1 MTTSSVFDR
10 PVFIMAPPR
19 SGTTLFFD
27 LLARAPG
34 LWTVGGESHE
44 IVEGIEKLHP
54 RQRSWESNR
63 LTAADADPETVG
75 RLRAGFLERLRDRNG
90 RRPAQG
96 ARLRLLEKTP
106 RHSLRLPFFAA
117 AFPDARF
124 IYLFREPK
132 ETVSSMLDAWR
143 SRRFVSYEEL
153 PEWSGP
159 PWSMLLV
166 PGWRTLAGRA
176 LEEIVARQ
184 WEAATTCLLDDLEAL
199 PPERWCAISY
209 ARLIAEP
216 QPEMVRLC
224 HWIGVEWDRTV
235 TAPLPLS
242 YSTLTPPHPE
252 KWRRNEKELHR
263 VMPLIDATVQR
274 ARKVMERKLVERS
287 ASI

>member
-1 MTTSSVFDR
+1 MTTHAAFDR

-27 LLARAPG
+27 LLAKAPG
-34 LWTVGGESHE
+34 LWTVGGESHD
-44 IVEGIEKLHP
+44 IVESIDKLHP
-54 RQRSWESNR
+54 RQRGWESNR

-75 RLRAGFLERLRDRNG
+75 LLMAGFRARLRDRDG
-90 RRPAQG
+90 RRPAPG
-96 ARLRLLEKTP
+96 ARPRLLEKTP
-106 RHSLRLPFFAA
+106 RHSLRLSFFAA

-166 PGWRTLAGRA
+166 PGWRQLSGKE

-184 WEAATTCLLDDLEAL
+184 WEAATTCLLNDLEAL
-199 PPERWCAISY
+199 PREHWCAISY

-216 QPEMVRLC
+216 QSEMVRLC
-224 HWIGVEWDRTV
+224 DWIGVEWDRTV
-235 TAPLPLS
+235 TAPLPRS
-242 YSTLTPPHPE
+242 HSALTPPHPE
-252 KWRRNEKELHR
+252 KWRRNEKELTR
-263 VMPLIDATVQR
+263 VMPLIEITAQR
-274 ARKVMERKLVERS
+274 AKKTMEGNWWS
-287 ASI
+287 